1 MGCWGMGLAQTD
13 EFCEV
18 YDDFMERYDEGK
30 EPAEI
35 SEEILAEQHKE
46 FDDNDGV
53 MHDVYFALAKA
64 EWMCGALSEK
74 IFSRVKEIVESGAN
88 IEFYRELDATE
99 SDLKLRKKNLEKFL
113 TTLATPREKPRARK
127 KRRQP
132 PPPKEL
138 PHVKAGECYRYK
150 CGEGWRV
157 VIILERYNSD
167 FLAREFVFV
176 CVLQK
181 TFAKE
186 ELCGINF
193 LNEKIGFITACDG
206 NNFLNESN
214 IRKIGEIAMPSN
226 AKVHFWGNG
235 LSYPSKK
242 IFKEP
247 FANPEHITV
256 GKLLS
261 LVDYDEAKPK
271 SLGKY
276 ETGGIYAY
284 EFDGAY
290 KFFAVLDRFRQPNKP
305 ELALCAVF
313 KNNYDSFS
321 VDFLKE
327 EAYIIG
333 TYAGEQLAALGETE
347 KVGEIAVPPKFTE
360 KTYGDGVIPIGEMDW
375 FVANLSYRATQP
387 LAEIILYSEIRYK
400 QKTIAY
406 EILARKDLTGAEKDE
421 MILKAFDELAKT
433 TKNLG

>member
-30 EPAEI
+30 EPAQI
-35 SEEILAEQHKE
+35 SEEILAEQHTE
-46 FDDNDGV
+46 FEDSDGV
-53 MHDVYFALAKA
+53 LHDVYFALAKA

-74 IFSRVKEIVESGAN
+74 IFARVKEIIESGAN
-88 IEFYRELDATE
+88 IEFYRELAATE

-113 TTLATPREKPRARK
+113 TTIQTPREKPRARK

-138 PHVKAGECYRYK
+138 PPVKAGECYRYK
-150 CGEGWRV
+150 YGEGYRI
-157 VIILERYNSD
+157 VIILERYKAEGYYD
-167 FLAREFVFV
+167 EVRAERIFI

-186 ELCGINF
+186 ELTNIDF
-193 LNEKIGFITACDG
+193 LNEKIGIIVECNGD
-206 NNFLNESN
+206 NFLNESN
-214 IRKIGEIAMPSN
+214 IRKIGEIAVPP
-226 AKVHFWGNG
+226 KVKAHFFGKG

-247 FANPEHITV
+247 FANPRRITV
-256 GKLLS
+256 GRLLS

-276 ETGGIYAY
+276 EAGGVYAY

-290 KFFAVLDRFRQPNKP
+290 RAFAVLDRFRAVNKP

-313 KNNYDSFS
+313 QNKYDSFAM
-321 VDFLKE
+321 DFLKE
-327 EAYIIG
+327 KAYIIG
-333 TYAGEQLAALGETE
+333 TYTGEQLAALGQTE
-347 KVGEIAVPPKFTE
+347 KVGEVPMPQKFTE
-360 KTYGDGVIPIGEMDW
+360 RTYGDGIYPIGVMDW
-375 FVANLSYRATQP
+375 FVTDLSYWAKQP
-387 LAEIILYSEIRYK
+387 LEEIISDSEIGYK
-400 QKTIAY
+400 QRAIAY
-406 EILARKDLTGAEKDE
+406 EILARKDLTGAEK
-421 MILKAFDELAKT
+421 
-433 TKNLG
+433 TK